1 MFSLTIHQEYFLY
14 QAATDMRKGFNGLSG
29 IIRNELGKNPLS
41 GQAFIFIN
49 RRRNRMKILVWEHG
63 GFVLFYKILE
73 KGTFQIFKPTSE
85 NEPSCSITWHQL
97 ILLVEGIELQSI
109 KKRPRFSLS
118 KTG

>member
-1 MFSLTIHQEYFLY
+1 MFSLTAHQEYFLY
-14 QAATDMRKGFNGLSG
+14 QTATDMRKGFNGLSG

-63 GFVLFYKILE
+63 GFVLFYKMLE
-73 KGTFQIFKPTSE
+73 KGTFQIITPASR
-85 NEPSCSITWHQL
+85 NNPSCSITWHQL
-97 ILLVEGIELQSI
+97 ALLIEGIELQSI